1 MKKLISK
8 LERIWLE
15 RGEADVLK
23 KISYAD
29 DVTLN
34 HLAHCTDIMEA
45 IGMTKKEINAVYRA
59 AKNKAQWKVKARAS
73 VGVKTGLDRRV

>member
-1 MKKLISK
+1 
-8 LERIWLE
+8 
-15 RGEADVLK
+15 
-23 KISYAD
+23 
-29 DVTLN
+29 
-34 HLAHCTDIMEA
+34 MEA